1 MVMQNY
7 MEKMIKNILD
17 DLIKDYPE
25 YRDIEPFKKEV
36 ITLSLNKAVPL
47 YSTSDLG
54 HAVIET
60 KMVKSGFRSKITAI
74 VIESIEKVRA
84 NPRS

>member
-1 MVMQNY
+1 MFMQNY

-17 DLIKDYPE
+17 DLKKNYPE

-36 ITLSLNKAVPL
+36 IVLSLNKAVPL

-54 HAVIET
+54 HAVIEP

>member
-1 MVMQNY
+1 MAMQNY
-7 MEKMIKNILD
+7 MEKLIKNTLD
-17 DLIKDYPE
+17 DLIKNYPE
-25 YRDIEPFKKEV
+25 YKDIEPYRKEV
-36 ITLSLNKAVPL
+36 VALSLNKAEPL
-47 YSTSDLG
+47 YVTSNLG

-60 KMVKSGFRSKITAI
+60 KLVNSGFRSKITSI

>member
-1 MVMQNY
+1 

-25 YRDIEPFKKEV
+25 YRDIESFKKGIV
-36 ITLSLNKAVPL
+36 ALSLNKAVPL
-47 YSTSDLG
+47 YSTSDLV
-54 HAVIET
+54 HAVTET

>member
-1 MVMQNY
+1 MFMQNY

-17 DLIKDYPE
+17 DLKKNYPE
-25 YRDIEPFKKEV
+25 YRDIEPIKKEV
-36 ITLSLNKAVPL
+36 VVLSLNN
-47 YSTSDLG
+47 
-54 HAVIET
+54 AVIET
-60 KMVKSGFRSKITAI
+60 KMVESGFRSKITAI